1 MKKAFTLLELVFV
14 IVVIGI
20 LAAVVIPDTRSD
32 RARDAAFQLVSHIR
46 YTQHL
51 AMIDDKFNINDSQWY
66 KKRWQIIFN
75 KSEDSNQK
83 WSYTV
88 FSDAAG
94 GSSGNPDSSEIAIN
108 PLDRSK
114 KLTGGA
120 NGISTNDSDA
130 TSEMNLGETY
140 GIQDVVFSSS
150 CQFSSSQRIA
160 FDNLGRPLIGA
171 FQNYTSAYPSASRI
185 IQSQCVITLITSE
198 SNASVAIERETGYA
212 HIL

>member
-20 LAAVVIPDTRSD
+20 LAAVIIPDTRSN
-32 RARDAAFQLVSHIR
+32 RAQDAAFQLVSHIR

-51 AMIDDKFNINDSQWY
+51 AMIDDKFDKSDTAWY

-83 WSYTV
+83 WSYTI

-108 PLDRSK
+108 PLDPSK

-120 NGISTNDSDA
+120 NGISTNDPDA
-130 TSEMNLGETY
+130 TSDMNLGEAY
-140 GIQDVVFSSS
+140 GVDTVSFSSA
-150 CQFSSSQRIA
+150 CQYSGSQRIA

-171 FQNYTSAYPSASRI
+171 FQNYTSAYPASNRL
-185 IQSQCVITLITSE
+185 IQNKCVITLITSE
-198 SNASVAIERETGYA
+198 SNASIAIEPETGYA